1 MENKNLIFRYFLYFI
16 LSFALSIFVIN
27 WFKNISLEAVLNDYK
42 KESLNKYNRYY
53 DELIKT
59 SDFIYFN
66 GFIKNKKLISILQKS
81 DENKI
86 KDELYLEFEPEFSYY
101 KTLGIYDISFYTV
114 DSKPILNF
122 QDINFDDNFNLNITK
137 KVVASKKEFVDIKYG
152 DKNSTIVFSK
162 PIIDEKLN
170 LLAVVNF
177 EFNFN
182 QILNKLNS
190 NSELIFEKFVSNS
203 SDSSDDIEKNRLFIL
218 IPISKLEDSKTFYL
232 KSNLLEKNIKIENL
246 NDFYNFLTIFFGLS
260 LALIIF
266 LLYKSKNQ
274 DIKNKL
280 LKNSYDELFSQV
292 DRYVL
297 KLDTDLDGKITFVT
311 KSFCEMSG
319 YSKDEIVGKNA
330 NILRH
335 PDMSQNFYKN
345 LWKEL
350 RAKKIW
356 QGEVKNIDKF
366 GNTYWVK
373 TSLFPK
379 YNDKKQHIGYSSIR
393 TDITATKQLEKT
405 NRLLKEDLSNR
416 LNDLKI
422 QDETALNSLKVALM
436 SKILDSFSHQWKKP
450 ISKIYFEL
458 LKLENIK
465 KDLDILKIED
475 VKNNIESELR
485 ELSDMLNETKT
496 LFSSRQNMS
505 SNLFDIV
512 KSISN
517 KFDNSLLE
525 IVYDFDENI
534 KINFSHN
541 DLKNIIINILSTV
554 VEFAKKYSLERVV
567 VNISLQIEEN
577 SDEIVLKI
585 EDNIKDIR
593 KKEFFEQ
600 FLNFEDDNKFDS
612 KIYLA
617 KLLADKNQAIFL
629 CNILENSTSYYIKF
643 KKAKIF

>member
-122 QDINFDDNFNLNITK
+122 QDINFDDNFNLNITQ
-137 KVVASKKEFVDIKYG
+137 KVVASKKEFVDIKYS
-152 DKNSTIVFSK
+152 DKNSAIVFSK

-203 SDSSDDIEKNRLFIL
+203 SDIEKDRLFIL
-218 IPISKLEDSKTFYL
+218 IPIFKLEDSKTFYL
-232 KSNLLEKNIKIENL
+232 KSNLLEKNIKIEKL

-260 LALIIF
+260 LALIVF

-512 KSISN
+512 KSLSN

-534 KINFSHN
+534 KINFAHN
-541 DLKNIIINILSTV
+541 DLKNIIINILTTI
-554 VEFAKKYSLERVV
+554 VEFAKKYSLERVIV
-567 VNISLQIEEN
+567 TISLQIEEN

-600 FLNFEDDNKFDS
+600 FLNFEDENKFDS

>member
-122 QDINFDDNFNLNITK
+122 QDINFDDNFNLNITQ

-152 DKNSTIVFSK
+152 DKNSAIVFSK

-190 NSELIFEKFVSNS
+190 NSDLIFEKFVSNS
-203 SDSSDDIEKNRLFIL
+203 SDIEKDRLFIL
-218 IPISKLEDSKTFYL
+218 IPIFKLEDSKTFYL
-232 KSNLLEKNIKIENL
+232 KSNLLEKNIKIEKL

-260 LALIIF
+260 LALIVF

-465 KDLDILKIED
+465 KDLDTSKIED

-512 KSISN
+512 KSISS

-525 IVYDFDENI
+525 IIYDFDENI
-534 KINFSHN
+534 KINFAHN
-541 DLKNIIINILSTV
+541 DLKNIIINILSTI
-554 VEFAKKYSLERVV
+554 VEFAKKYSLERVIV
-567 VNISLQIEEN
+567 TISLQIEEN

-600 FLNFEDDNKFDS
+600 FLNFEDENKFDS

>member
-1 MENKNLIFRYFLYFI
+1 MENKNLIFRYFVYFL
-16 LSFALSIFVIN
+16 LSLGTAVLVIN
-27 WFKNISLEAVLNDYK
+27 WFKNSSFEAILNEYK
-42 KESLNKYNRYY
+42 QETLTKYNRYY
-53 DELIKT
+53 EELIKT

-66 GFIKNKKLISILQKS
+66 GFIKNKKLISIFQKN

-86 KDELYLEFEPEFSYY
+86 KDELYFEFEPEFSYY
-101 KTLGIYDISFYTV
+101 KTLGIYDISFYSV
-114 DSKPILNF
+114 QNRPILNF
-122 QDINFDDNFNLNITK
+122 QDINFDDNFNLKITQ

-152 DKNSTIVFSK
+152 EKNSIILFSK

-203 SDSSDDIEKNRLFIL
+203 SDIEQNKLFLL
-218 IPISKLEDSKTFYL
+218 IPIFELEDKKTLYL
-232 KSNLLEKNIKIENL
+232 KSNLLEKNRKIEKS

-260 LALIIF
+260 FALIAF
-266 LLYKSKNQ
+266 LLYKTKVQ
-274 DIKNKL
+274 KFRNKL
-280 LKNSYDELFSQV
+280 LKNSYDDLLSQV
-292 DRYVL
+292 DKYVL
-297 KLDTDLDGKITFVT
+297 KLDTDLDGKINFVT
-311 KSFCEMSG
+311 KYFCEMSG
-319 YSKDEIVGKNA
+319 YSKDEILGKNV

-335 PDMSQNFYKN
+335 PDMSQNFYKT
-345 LWKEL
+345 LWQEL

-379 YNDKKQHIGYSSIR
+379 YNDKKEHIGYSSIR

-405 NRLLKEDLSNR
+405 NRLLKDDLSNR

-422 QDETALNSLKVALM
+422 KDETALNSLKVALM

-465 KDLDILKIED
+465 KDLGISKIED
-475 VKNNIESELR
+475 VKNSIENELR
-485 ELSDMLNETKT
+485 DLSDMLNETKT
-496 LFSSRQNMS
+496 LFSLRQNMS
-505 SNLFDIV
+505 SNLLDIV
-512 KSISN
+512 KKISN
-517 KFDNSLLE
+517 KVDNSLIE
-525 IVYDFDENI
+525 IRYDFDENI
-534 KINFSHN
+534 KLNIVHN
-541 DLKNIIINILSTV
+541 DLKNIIFNIVYTILDFVKS
-554 VEFAKKYSLERVV
+554 YSLKKVI
-567 VNISLQIEEN
+567 VNISIQIEDN

-585 EDNIKDIR
+585 EDNIKDKR
-593 KKEFFEQ
+593 KKEFVEQ
-600 FLNFEDDNKFDS
+600 LLNFEDENKFDS

-629 CNILENSTSYYIKF
+629 CNILEDSTSYYIKF
-643 KKAKIF
+643 KKAKVL

>member
-122 QDINFDDNFNLNITK
+122 QDVNFDDNFNLNITQ
-137 KVVASKKEFVDIKYG
+137 KVVASKKEFVDIKYS
-152 DKNSTIVFSK
+152 DKNSAIVFSK

-203 SDSSDDIEKNRLFIL
+203 SDIEKDRLFIL
-218 IPISKLEDSKTFYL
+218 IPIFKLEDSKTFYL
-232 KSNLLEKNIKIENL
+232 KSNLLEKNIKIEKL

-319 YSKDEIVGKNA
+319 YSKDEIIGKYA

-379 YNDKKQHIGYSSIR
+379 YNDKKEHIGYSSIR

-465 KDLDILKIED
+465 KDLDISKIEN

-534 KINFSHN
+534 KINFAHN
-541 DLKNIIINILSTV
+541 DLKNIIINILTTI
-554 VEFAKKYSLERVV
+554 VEFAKKYSLERVI

-600 FLNFEDDNKFDS
+600 FLNFEDENKFDS

>member
-53 DELIKT
+53 VELIKT

-122 QDINFDDNFNLNITK
+122 QDINFDDNFNLNITQ

-190 NSELIFEKFVSNS
+190 NSDLIFEKFVSNS
-203 SDSSDDIEKNRLFIL
+203 SDIEKDRLFIL
-218 IPISKLEDSKTFYL
+218 IPIFKLEDSKTFYL
-232 KSNLLEKNIKIENL
+232 KSNLLEKNIKIEKL

-280 LKNSYDELFSQV
+280 LKNSYDDLLSQV
-292 DRYVL
+292 DKYVL

-311 KSFCEMSG
+311 KYFCEMSG
-319 YSKDEIVGKNA
+319 YSKDEILGKNV

-345 LWKEL
+345 LWQEL

-475 VKNNIESELR
+475 VKNNIESELK

-512 KSISN
+512 KSISS

-525 IVYDFDENI
+525 IIYDFDENI
-534 KINFSHN
+534 KINFAHN

-554 VEFAKKYSLERVV
+554 VEFAKKYSLERVI

-600 FLNFEDDNKFDS
+600 FLNFEDENKFDS

>member
-122 QDINFDDNFNLNITK
+122 QDVNFDDNFNLNITQ
-137 KVVASKKEFVDIKYG
+137 KVVASKKEFVDIKYS
-152 DKNSTIVFSK
+152 DKNSAIVFSK

-203 SDSSDDIEKNRLFIL
+203 SDIEKDRLFIL
-218 IPISKLEDSKTFYL
+218 IPIFKLEDSKTFYL
-232 KSNLLEKNIKIENL
+232 KSNLLEKNIKIEKL

-350 RAKKIW
+350 RAKRIW

-475 VKNNIESELR
+475 VKNNIESELK

-512 KSISN
+512 KNLSN

-534 KINFSHN
+534 KINFAHN
-541 DLKNIIINILSTV
+541 DLKNIIINILSTI
-554 VEFAKKYSLERVV
+554 VEFAKKYSLERVI

-600 FLNFEDDNKFDS
+600 FLNFEDENKFDS

>member
-27 WFKNISLEAVLNDYK
+27 WFKSISLETVLNDYK

-122 QDINFDDNFNLNITK
+122 QDVNFDDNFNLNITK

-152 DKNSTIVFSK
+152 DKNSAIVFSK

-190 NSELIFEKFVSNS
+190 NSELIFEKFVSS
-203 SDSSDDIEKNRLFIL
+203 SSDIEKDRLFIL
-218 IPISKLEDSKTFYL
+218 IPIFKLEDSKTFYL
-232 KSNLLEKNIKIENL
+232 KSNLLEKNIKIEKL
-246 NDFYNFLTIFFGLS
+246 NDFYSFLTIFFGLS

-311 KSFCEMSG
+311 KYFCEMSG
-319 YSKDEIVGKNA
+319 YSKDEIIGKYA

-465 KDLDILKIED
+465 KDLDISKMQN

-512 KSISN
+512 KSLSN

-534 KINFSHN
+534 KINFAHN
-541 DLKNIIINILSTV
+541 DLKNIIINILSTI
-554 VEFAKKYSLERVV
+554 VEFAKKYSLERVI

-600 FLNFEDDNKFDS
+600 FLNFEDENKFDS

>member
-42 KESLNKYNRYY
+42 KESLTKYNRYY

-122 QDINFDDNFNLNITK
+122 QDINFDDNFNLKITQ
-137 KVVASKKEFVDIKYG
+137 KVVSSKKEFVDIKYG
-152 DKNSTIVFSK
+152 EKNSIILFSK

-190 NSELIFEKFVSNS
+190 NSDLIFEKFVSNS
-203 SDSSDDIEKNRLFIL
+203 SDIEQNKLFLL
-218 IPISKLEDSKTFYL
+218 IPIFELEDKKTLYL
-232 KSNLLEKNIKIENL
+232 KSNLLEKNIKIEKL

-311 KSFCEMSG
+311 KNFCEMSG
-319 YSKDEIVGKNA
+319 YSKDEIIGKYA

-335 PDMSQNFYKN
+335 PDMSQNFYKT
-345 LWKEL
+345 LWQEL

-379 YNDKKQHIGYSSIR
+379 YNDKKEHIGYSSIR

-405 NRLLKEDLSNR
+405 NRLLKDDLSNR

-422 QDETALNSLKVALM
+422 KDETALNSLKVALM
-436 SKILDSFSHQWKKP
+436 SKILDSFSHQWKTP

-465 KDLDILKIED
+465 KDLGISKIED
-475 VKNNIESELR
+475 VKNSIENELR
-485 ELSDMLNETKT
+485 DLSDMLNETKT

-505 SNLFDIV
+505 SNLLDIV
-512 KSISN
+512 KKISN
-517 KFDNSLLE
+517 KVDNSLIE
-525 IVYDFDENI
+525 IRYDFDENI
-534 KINFSHN
+534 KLNIVHN
-541 DLKNIIINILSTV
+541 DLKNIIFNIVYTILDFVKS
-554 VEFAKKYSLERVV
+554 YSLKKVI
-567 VNISLQIEEN
+567 VNISIQIEDN

-585 EDNIKDIR
+585 EDNIKDKR
-593 KKEFFEQ
+593 KKEFVEQ
-600 FLNFEDDNKFDS
+600 LLNFEDENKFDS

-629 CNILENSTSYYIKF
+629 CNILEDSTSYYIKF
-643 KKAKIF
+643 KKAKVL

>member
-1 MENKNLIFRYFLYFI
+1 MENKNLIFRYFVYFL
-16 LSFALSIFVIN
+16 LSLGTAVLVIN
-27 WFKNISLEAVLNDYK
+27 WFKNSSFEAILNEYK
-42 KESLNKYNRYY
+42 QETLTKYNRYY
-53 DELIKT
+53 EELIKT

-66 GFIKNKKLISILQKS
+66 GFIKNKKLISIFQKN

-86 KDELYLEFEPEFSYY
+86 KDELYFEFEPEFSYY

-122 QDINFDDNFNLNITK
+122 QDINFDDNFNLKITQ

-152 DKNSTIVFSK
+152 EKNSIILFSK

-190 NSELIFEKFVSNS
+190 NSDLIFEKFVSNS
-203 SDSSDDIEKNRLFIL
+203 SDIEKDRLFLL
-218 IPISKLEDSKTFYL
+218 IPIFKLEDSKTFYL
-232 KSNLLEKNIKIENL
+232 KSNLLEKNRKIEKS

-260 LALIIF
+260 FALIAF
-266 LLYKSKNQ
+266 LLYKTKVQ
-274 DIKNKL
+274 KFRNKL
-280 LKNSYDELFSQV
+280 LKNSYDDLLSQV
-292 DRYVL
+292 DKYVL
-297 KLDTDLDGKITFVT
+297 KLDTDLDGKINFVT
-311 KSFCEMSG
+311 KYFCEMSG
-319 YSKDEIVGKNA
+319 YSKDEILGKNV

-335 PDMSQNFYKN
+335 PDMSQNFYKT
-345 LWKEL
+345 LWQEL

-379 YNDKKQHIGYSSIR
+379 YNDKKEHIGYSSIR

-405 NRLLKEDLSNR
+405 NRLLKDDLSNR

-422 QDETALNSLKVALM
+422 KDETALNSLKVALM
-436 SKILDSFSHQWKKP
+436 SKILDSFSHQWKTP

-465 KDLDILKIED
+465 KDLDISKIED
-475 VKNNIESELR
+475 VKNSIENELR
-485 ELSDMLNETKT
+485 DLSDMLNETKT
-496 LFSSRQNMS
+496 LFSLRQNMS
-505 SNLFDIV
+505 SNLLDIV
-512 KSISN
+512 KKISN
-517 KFDNSLLE
+517 KVDNSLIE
-525 IVYDFDENI
+525 IRYDFDENI
-534 KINFSHN
+534 KLNIVHN
-541 DLKNIIINILSTV
+541 DLKNIIFNIVYTILDFVKS
-554 VEFAKKYSLERVV
+554 YSLKKVI
-567 VNISLQIEEN
+567 VNISIQIEDN

-585 EDNIKDIR
+585 EDNIKDKR
-593 KKEFFEQ
+593 KKEFVEQ
-600 FLNFEDDNKFDS
+600 LLNFEDENKFDS

-629 CNILENSTSYYIKF
+629 CNILEDSTSYYIKF
-643 KKAKIF
+643 KKAKVL

>member
-122 QDINFDDNFNLNITK
+122 QDINFDDNFNLNITQ

-152 DKNSTIVFSK
+152 DKNSTIIFSK

-203 SDSSDDIEKNRLFIL
+203 SDIEQNKLFLL
-218 IPISKLEDSKTFYL
+218 IPIFQLEDKKTLYL
-232 KSNLLEKNIKIENL
+232 KSNLLEKNRKIEKS
-246 NDFYNFLTIFFGLS
+246 NDFYNFLTIFFGFS
-260 LALIIF
+260 FALIAL
-266 LLYKSKNQ
+266 LLYKTKVQ
-274 DIKNKL
+274 KFRNKL
-280 LKNSYDELFSQV
+280 LKNSYDDLLSQV
-292 DRYVL
+292 DKYVL

-311 KSFCEMSG
+311 KYFCEMSG
-319 YSKDEIVGKNA
+319 YSKDEILGKNV

-405 NRLLKEDLSNR
+405 NRLLKDDLSNR

-436 SKILDSFSHQWKKP
+436 SKILDSFSHQWKTP

-465 KDLDILKIED
+465 KDLDISKIED
-475 VKNNIESELR
+475 LKNSIENELID
-485 ELSDMLNETKT
+485 LSDMLNETKT

-505 SNLFDIV
+505 SNLLDIV
-512 KSISN
+512 KKISN
-517 KFDNSLLE
+517 KVDNSLIE
-525 IVYDFDENI
+525 IRYDFDENI
-534 KINFSHN
+534 KLNIVHN
-541 DLKNIIINILSTV
+541 DLKNIIFNIVYTILDFVKS
-554 VEFAKKYSLERVV
+554 YSLEKVI
-567 VNISLQIEEN
+567 VNISIQIEDN

-600 FLNFEDDNKFDS
+600 FLNFEDENKFDS

>member
-122 QDINFDDNFNLNITK
+122 QDVNFDDNFNLNITQ
-137 KVVASKKEFVDIKYG
+137 KVVASKKEFVDIKYS
-152 DKNSTIVFSK
+152 DKNSAIVFSK

-203 SDSSDDIEKNRLFIL
+203 SDIEKDRLFIL
-218 IPISKLEDSKTFYL
+218 IPIFKLEDSKTFYL
-232 KSNLLEKNIKIENL
+232 KSNLLEKNIKIEKL

-311 KSFCEMSG
+311 KNFCEMSG
-319 YSKDEIVGKNA
+319 YSKDEIIGKNA

-379 YNDKKQHIGYSSIR
+379 YNDKKEHIGYSSIR

-405 NRLLKEDLSNR
+405 NRLLKDDLSNR

-422 QDETALNSLKVALM
+422 KDETALNSLKVALM
-436 SKILDSFSHQWKKP
+436 SKILDSFSHQWKTP

-465 KDLDILKIED
+465 KDLGISKIED
-475 VKNNIESELR
+475 VKNSIENELR
-485 ELSDMLNETKT
+485 DLSDMLNETKT
-496 LFSSRQNMS
+496 LFSLRQNMS
-505 SNLFDIV
+505 SNLLDIV
-512 KSISN
+512 KKISN
-517 KFDNSLLE
+517 KVDNSLIE
-525 IVYDFDENI
+525 IRYDFDENI
-534 KINFSHN
+534 KLNIVHN
-541 DLKNIIINILSTV
+541 DLKNIIFNIVYTILDFVKS
-554 VEFAKKYSLERVV
+554 YSLKKVI
-567 VNISLQIEEN
+567 VNISIQIEDN

-585 EDNIKDIR
+585 EDNIKDKR
-593 KKEFFEQ
+593 KKEFVEQ
-600 FLNFEDDNKFDS
+600 LLNFEDENKFDS

-629 CNILENSTSYYIKF
+629 CNILEDSTSYYIKF
-643 KKAKIF
+643 KKAKVL

>member
-122 QDINFDDNFNLNITK
+122 QDVNFDDNFNLNITQ

-152 DKNSTIVFSK
+152 DKNSAIVFSK

-190 NSELIFEKFVSNS
+190 NSDLIFEKFVSNS
-203 SDSSDDIEKNRLFIL
+203 SDIEKDRLFIL
-218 IPISKLEDSKTFYL
+218 IPIFKLEDSKTFYL
-232 KSNLLEKNIKIENL
+232 KSNLLEKNIKIEKL

-525 IVYDFDENI
+525 IIYDFDENI
-534 KINFSHN
+534 KINFAHN

-554 VEFAKKYSLERVV
+554 VEFAKKYSLERVI

-600 FLNFEDDNKFDS
+600 FLNFEDENKFDS

>member
-1 MENKNLIFRYFLYFI
+1 MENKNLIFRYFVYFL
-16 LSFALSIFVIN
+16 LSLGTAVLVIN
-27 WFKNISLEAVLNDYK
+27 WFKNSSFEAILNEYK
-42 KESLNKYNRYY
+42 QETLTKYNRYY
-53 DELIKT
+53 EELIKT

-66 GFIKNKKLISILQKS
+66 GFIKNKKLISIFQKN

-86 KDELYLEFEPEFSYY
+86 KDELYFEFEPEFSYY

-122 QDINFDDNFNLNITK
+122 QDINFDDNFNLNITQ

-152 DKNSTIVFSK
+152 DKNSAIVFSK

-190 NSELIFEKFVSNS
+190 NSDLIFEKFVSNS
-203 SDSSDDIEKNRLFIL
+203 SDIEQNKLFLL
-218 IPISKLEDSKTFYL
+218 IPIFELEDKKTLYL
-232 KSNLLEKNIKIENL
+232 KSNLLEKNRKIEKS

-260 LALIIF
+260 FALIAF
-266 LLYKSKNQ
+266 LLYKTKVQ
-274 DIKNKL
+274 KFRNKL
-280 LKNSYDELFSQV
+280 LKNSYDDLLSQV
-292 DRYVL
+292 DKYVL
-297 KLDTDLDGKITFVT
+297 KLDTDLDGKINFVT
-311 KSFCEMSG
+311 KYFCEMSG
-319 YSKDEIVGKNA
+319 YSKDEILGKNV

-335 PDMSQNFYKN
+335 PDMSQNFYKT
-345 LWKEL
+345 LWQEL

-436 SKILDSFSHQWKKP
+436 SKILDSFSHQWKTP

-465 KDLDILKIED
+465 KDLDISKIED
-475 VKNNIESELR
+475 VKNSIENELR
-485 ELSDMLNETKT
+485 DLSDMLNETKT

-505 SNLFDIV
+505 SNLLDIV
-512 KSISN
+512 KKISN
-517 KFDNSLLE
+517 KVDNSLIE
-525 IVYDFDENI
+525 IRYDFDENI
-534 KINFSHN
+534 KLNIVHN
-541 DLKNIIINILSTV
+541 DLKNIIFNIVYTILDFVKS
-554 VEFAKKYSLERVV
+554 YSLKKVI
-567 VNISLQIEEN
+567 VNISIQIEDN

-585 EDNIKDIR
+585 EDNIKDKR
-593 KKEFFEQ
+593 KKEFVEQ
-600 FLNFEDDNKFDS
+600 LLNFEDENKFDS

-629 CNILENSTSYYIKF
+629 CNILEDSTSYYIKF